1 MRIVVAL
8 GGNALLRRGERPDAA
23 PQRRH
28 VAAAAAALADIARE
42 HQVVVVHGNGP
53 QVGLLA
59 LESGSD
65 PSLSK
70 PYPLADL
77 VAESQGL
84 IGLWLQ
90 QALLAEMAGEVV
102 TLVSQTVVDPEDG
115 AFQVPTKFIGQVY
128 DELSARRFAA
138 WHGWTIQADRDGWRR
153 VVASPLPI
161 DIVELPIASRL
172 LDMGVTVVLAGGG
185 GVPVVDRDGRY
196 ESVDAVVDKDRAAAL
211 AAERL
216 GADLLLVIT
225 DVEGVIRD
233 FGDPAE
239 SPEAL
244 GFNAPQ
250 SKVTLTSKAGETVV
264 VELGREKPG
273 TSDTYLRVVG
283 NPVVYRVSKYSAER
297 LIPEAKTFQ
306 EDEKKAGEPEAPQNP
321 MAGMGGDGQ
330 IPPEVMRQLQQQMQM
345 QGGGGGGHP

>member
-1 MRIVVAL
+1 MRIVVAI

-65 PSLSK
+65 PSLSE

-102 TLVSQTVVDPEDG
+102 TLVSQTVVDPEDA

-128 DELSARRFAA
+128 DELSARRFAG
-138 WHGWTIQADRDGWRR
+138 WYGWTIQADRDGWRR
-153 VVASPLPI
+153 VVASPLPC
-161 DIVELPIASRL
+161 DIVELPMAARL
-172 LDMGVTVVLAGGG
+172 LDAGVTVVLAGGG

-196 ESVDAVVDKDRAAAL
+196 ESVDAVVDKDRSAAL

-233 FGDPAE
+233 FGGPAE
-239 SPEAL
+239 KVLREVSVAELSSMWFPAGSMGPKVEAVCA
-244 GFNAPQ
+244 F
-250 SKVTLTSKAGETVV
+250 TRRT
-264 VELGREKPG
+264 GRRSAIGSLDQIDGVLAG
-273 TSDTYLRVVG
+273 TSGTQLR
-283 NPVVYRVSKYSAER
+283 R
-297 LIPEAKTFQ
+297 
-306 EDEKKAGEPEAPQNP
+306 
-321 MAGMGGDGQ
+321 
-330 IPPEVMRQLQQQMQM
+330 
-345 QGGGGGGHP
+345 